1 VSELTAGVPRQGINF
16 APASA
21 AFNRPIALALDASN
35 NVWVANSSG
44 VCAHGASCGSLS
56 KLPASNRD
64 AALNFAPAAAAIVQ
78 PNSVAVDSNGNLWVS
93 NGGPSVC
100 VAAPCGSVSELA
112 AANPN
117 IGALNFVPP
126 GAAFVHPT
134 LLALDASG
142 NVWVSQFAGVSE
154 LIGLAGP
161 VLTPIQACLKTGK
174 AVCRP

>member
-1 VSELTAGVPRQGINF
+1 MR
-16 APASA
+16 
-21 AFNRPIALALDASN
+21 NR
-35 NVWVANSSG
+35 
-44 VCAHGASCGSLS
+44 S
-56 KLPASNRD
+56 K
-64 AALNFAPAAAAIVQ
+64 ALNFAPAVAAIVR

-100 VAAPCGSVSELA
+100 VAAPCGSVSALA

-117 IGALNFVPP
+117 LGAVNFAPP

-142 NVWVSQFAGVSE
+142 NVWVSQFAGMSE

-161 VLTPIQACLKTGK
+161 VLAPIQTCLKTGK
-174 AVCRP
+174 TVCRP